1 MVSIVNSG
9 WHDHQYT
16 IGQSGIQLANTKIY
30 IQKITKQQIGA
41 FQVNIETWTEVDE
54 FKKKTIIVSLLI
66 RESYN
71 HFLGKMIFALNAKV

>member
-1 MVSIVNSG
+1 MSIVNSG

-16 IGQSGIQLANTKIY
+16 IGQSGIQLAHTKIY

-54 FKKKTIIVSLLI
+54 FKKKTNNRVSI
-66 RESYN
+66 N
-71 HFLGKMIFALNAKV
+71 T

>member
-1 MVSIVNSG
+1 MSIVNSG

-16 IGQSGIQLANTKIY
+16 IGQSGIQLAHTKIY

-54 FKKKTIIVSLLI
+54 FKKKNNNRVSI
-66 RESYN
+66 N
-71 HFLGKMIFALNAKV
+71 T

>member
-1 MVSIVNSG
+1 MSIVHSG

-16 IGQSGIQLANTKIY
+16 IGQSGIQLAHTKIY

-54 FKKKTIIVSLLI
+54 FKKKTNNRVSI
-66 RESYN
+66 N
-71 HFLGKMIFALNAKV
+71 T

>member
-1 MVSIVNSG
+1 MSIVNSG

-16 IGQSGIQLANTKIY
+16 IGQSGIQLAHTKIY

-54 FKKKTIIVSLLI
+54 FKKKQ
-66 RESYN
+66 
-71 HFLGKMIFALNAKV
+71 